1 MTALPRA
8 PDNSRG
14 VDVFAVLFEEP
25 IERLTSLLYK
35 GAPFPEAD
43 VDRLHRLIRRTDALR
58 AALEARLALIEE

>member
-1 MTALPRA
+1 MPSLPRA

-25 IERLTSLLYK
+25 IEKLTGLLYK

-43 VDRLHRLIRRTDALR
+43 VDRLERLIRRTDALR
-58 AALEARLALIEE
+58 TALEARKALIEE